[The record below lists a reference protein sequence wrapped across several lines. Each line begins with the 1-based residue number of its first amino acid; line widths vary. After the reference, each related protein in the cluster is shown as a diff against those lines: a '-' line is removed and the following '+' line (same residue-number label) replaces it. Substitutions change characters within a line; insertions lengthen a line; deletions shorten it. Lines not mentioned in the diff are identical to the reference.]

1 MTNILATHGNE
12 RTMNL
17 NSVIFQNIIDSPYLK
32 NIAYEATHNT
42 LASVYELETFHEV
55 QTEAQRN
62 VKSMEPFLKGT
73 TPSTA
78 WVLMYKFWTLRLT
91 VKQIESLIDNAHSVY
106 LRGLGFLYL
115 RYVCKPDQLWDWLG
129 HYLEDDQEITLQGG
143 PKPVYS
149 TIGKMCYMLLHD
161 QKFQGQMLPRIP
173 VLVMRDLEAKLEPYA
188 DAGRAKT
195 GQRDHF
201 KYVEYQGGMERRTTG
216 TGITEVGTVAGAEI
230 AMETATTVRQDRSRS
245 RSRDRGGRGRRYD
258 DDDDHRSSRRRSHS
272 RSRSRSRDRYRDR
285 RDDYRRRS
293 RSRSPGRR

>member
-1 MTNILATHGNE
+1 MSNNLLATVGNE

-32 NIAYEATHNT
+32 TIAYGMFLSGHFRI
-42 LASVYELETFHEV
+42 L
-55 QTEAQRN
+55 
-62 VKSMEPFLKGT
+62 KSMEPFLRGT

-78 WVLMYKFWTLRLT
+78 WVLMYKFWTIRLT

-115 RYVCKPDQLWDWLG
+115 RFVCKPDQLWDWLG
-129 HYLEDDQEITLQGG
+129 HYLEDDQEITLQAG

-161 QKFQGQMLPRIP
+161 QKFLGQMLPRIP
-173 VLVMRDLEAKLEPYA
+173 VLVMRDLESKLEPYA
-188 DAGRAKT
+188 DAGRAKV

-201 KYVEYQGGMERRTTG
+201 KKDSRSDNRGRDNGRGRDRDRDGDSYRGSSRYDR
-216 TGITEVGTVAGAEI
+216 
-230 AMETATTVRQDRSRS
+230 DRSD
-245 RSRDRGGRGRRYD
+245 SRDRGRHRGGKRYD
-258 DDDDHRSSRRRSHS
+258 DDDDYRSSRRRAYS
-272 RSRSRSRDRYRDR
+272 RSRSPSRDRYRDR

-293 RSRSPGRR
+293 RSRSPSRR

>member
-1 MTNILATHGNE
+1 MSSNTLATHGNE

-32 NIAYEATHNT
+32 TIA
-42 LASVYELETFHEV
+42 ELETFHDV

-91 VKQIESLIDNAHSVY
+91 VRQIESLIDNAHSVY

-115 RYVCKPDQLWDWLG
+115 RFVCKPDQLWDWMG
-129 HYLEDDQEITLQGG
+129 DYLEDDQEITLQAG
-143 PKPVYS
+143 PKPIYS

-173 VLVMRDLEAKLEPYA
+173 VLVMRDLEQKLEPFA
-188 DAGRAKT
+188 DAGRAKI

-201 KYVEYQGGMERRTTG
+201 KKDRDNRGRDGGRGRERDRDSSSS
-216 TGITEVGTVAGAEI
+216 
-230 AMETATTVRQDRSRS
+230 RYDRRRSRS
-245 RSRDRGGRGRRYD
+245 RSRSRGRDRGGRRYD
-258 DDDDHRSSRRRSHS
+258 DDDREGPRSRRYNAS
-272 RSRSRSRDRYRDR
+272 RSRSRSRDRWGNRR
-285 RDDYRRRS
+285 RDEYRRRSRS

>member
-1 MTNILATHGNE
+1 MSNNILATHGNE

-32 NIAYEATHNT
+32 TIAYGDLPLLRPVMTFPAPPI
-42 LASVYELETFHEV
+42 ELETFHEV

-91 VKQIESLIDNAHSVY
+91 VRQIEGLIDNAHSVY

-115 RYVCKPDQLWDWLG
+115 RFVCKPDQLWDWMG
-129 HYLEDDQEITLQGG
+129 DYLEDDQEITLQAG

-173 VLVMRDLEAKLEPYA
+173 VLVMRDLEQKLEPFA
-188 DAGRAKT
+188 DVGRAKA

-201 KYVEYQGGMERRTTG
+201 KYIE
-216 TGITEVGTVAGAEI
+216 
-230 AMETATTVRQDRSRS
+230 
-245 RSRDRGGRGRRYD
+245 
-258 DDDDHRSSRRRSHS
+258 
-272 RSRSRSRDRYRDR
+272 
-285 RDDYRRRS
+285 
-293 RSRSPGRR
+293 

>member
-1 MTNILATHGNE
+1 MSNNILATHGNE

-32 NIAYEATHNT
+32 TIA
-42 LASVYELETFHEV
+42 ELETFHEV

-62 VKSMEPFLKGT
+62 EPFLKGT

-91 VKQIESLIDNAHSVY
+91 VRQIEGLIDNAHSVY

-115 RYVCKPDQLWDWLG
+115 RFVCKPDQLWDWMG
-129 HYLEDDQEITLQGG
+129 DYLEDDQEITLQAG

-173 VLVMRDLEAKLEPYA
+173 VLVMRDLEQKLEPFA
-188 DAGRAKT
+188 DVGRAKA

-201 KYVEYQGGMERRTTG
+201 KKDRDNRGRDGGRGRERDRDSSSS
-216 TGITEVGTVAGAEI
+216 
-230 AMETATTVRQDRSRS
+230 RHDRRRSRS
-245 RSRDRGGRGRRYD
+245 RSRSRGRGRTGRRYD
-258 DDDDHRSSRRRSHS
+258 DDDREGIRSRRHNDS
-272 RSRSRSRDRYRDR
+272 RSRSRSRDRWGDR
-285 RDDYRRRS
+285 RREAYRRRS
-293 RSRSPGRR
+293 RSRSRSRGRDRSRSPGRR

>member
-1 MTNILATHGNE
+1 MSNNTLATHGNE

-32 NIAYEATHNT
+32 TIA
-42 LASVYELETFHEV
+42 ELETFHEV

-91 VKQIESLIDNAHSVY
+91 VRQIEGLIDNAHSVY

-115 RYVCKPDQLWDWLG
+115 RFVCKPDQLWDWMG
-129 HYLEDDQEITLQGG
+129 DYLEDDQEITLQAG

-173 VLVMRDLEAKLEPYA
+173 VLVMRDLEQKLEPFA
-188 DAGRAKT
+188 DAGRAKA

-201 KYVEYQGGMERRTTG
+201 KNDRDNRGRDGGRGRERDRDSSSS
-216 TGITEVGTVAGAEI
+216 
-230 AMETATTVRQDRSRS
+230 RHDRRRSRS
-245 RSRDRGGRGRRYD
+245 RSRSRGRGRSGRRYD
-258 DDDDHRSSRRRSHS
+258 DDREGIRSRRHNDS
-272 RSRSRSRDRYRDR
+272 RSRSRSRDRWGDR
-285 RDDYRRRS
+285 RREAYRRRS
-293 RSRSPGRR
+293 RSRSRSRGRDRSRSPGRR

>member
-1 MTNILATHGNE
+1 MSSNTLATHGNE

-32 NIAYEATHNT
+32 TIA
-42 LASVYELETFHEV
+42 ELETFHEV

-91 VKQIESLIDNAHSVY
+91 VRQIESLIDNAHSVY

-115 RYVCKPDQLWDWLG
+115 RFVCKPDQLWDWMG
-129 HYLEDDQEITLQGG
+129 DYLEDDQEITLQAG

-173 VLVMRDLEAKLEPYA
+173 VLVMRDLEQKLEPFA

-201 KYVEYQGGMERRTTG
+201 KKDRDNRGRDSGRGRERDRDNSSS
-216 TGITEVGTVAGAEI
+216 
-230 AMETATTVRQDRSRS
+230 RYDRRRSRS
-245 RSRDRGGRGRRYD
+245 RSRSRGRDRGGRRYD
-258 DDDDHRSSRRRSHS
+258 DDDREGHRSRRYNDS
-272 RSRSRSRDRYRDR
+272 RSRSRSRDRWGNRR

-293 RSRSPGRR
+293 RSRSRSRSPGRR

>member
-1 MTNILATHGNE
+1 MSNNQLATHGNQ

-17 NSVIFQNIIDSPYLK
+17 NSVIFQNIVDSPYLK
-32 NIAYEATHNT
+32 SLSEMSSFQEI
-42 LASVYELETFHEV
+42 V
-55 QTEAQRN
+55 TEAQRN
-62 VKSMEPFLKGT
+62 VKSMEPFLKGS

-78 WVLMYKFWTLRLT
+78 WVIMYKFWTLPLT
-91 VKQIESLIDNAHSVY
+91 VRQLENLIDHPHSVY

-129 HYLEDDQEITLQGG
+129 AYLEDDQEIILQAGV
-143 PKPVYS
+143 KPVYS

-161 QKFQGQMLPRIP
+161 QKFLGQILPRIP

-201 KYVEYQGGMERRTTG
+201 KK
-216 TGITEVGTVAGAEI
+216 
-230 AMETATTVRQDRSRS
+230 DRSDKDRGSGRGRDRDRDDYSRSSRNDRDRS
-245 RSRDRGGRGRRYD
+245 RSRDRGDRGGRRYADED
-258 DDDDHRSSRRRSHS
+258 DYRSSRRRSY
-272 RSRSRSRDRYRDR
+272 SRSRSRDGYRDR

>member
-1 MTNILATHGNE
+1 MSNNVLATHGNE

-32 NIAYEATHNT
+32 TIAEF
-42 LASVYELETFHEV
+42 ETFHEV

-62 VKSMEPFLKGT
+62 VKSMEPFLRGT

-78 WVLMYKFWTLRLT
+78 WVIMYKFWTIRLT

-115 RYVCKPDQLWDWLG
+115 RFVCKPDQLWDWLG
-129 HYLEDDQEITLQGG
+129 HYLEDDQEITLQAG

-149 TIGKMCYMLLHD
+149 TIGKLCYMLLHD
-161 QKFQGQMLPRIP
+161 QKFLGQMLPRIP

-188 DAGRAKT
+188 DAGRAKI

-201 KYVEYQGGMERRTTG
+201 KK
-216 TGITEVGTVAGAEI
+216 
-230 AMETATTVRQDRSRS
+230 DRSDNRERDNRGRDNGRGRDRDRDVDSYRGSSRYDRDRS
-245 RSRDRGGRGRRYD
+245 DSRDRGRNRGGRRYD
-258 DDDDHRSSRRRSHS
+258 DDDSHRSSRRRSYS
-272 RSRSRSRDRYRDR
+272 RSRSPSRDRYRDR

-293 RSRSPGRR
+293 RSRSPSRR

>member
-1 MTNILATHGNE
+1 MSSNILATHGNE

-32 NIAYEATHNT
+32 TIA
-42 LASVYELETFHEV
+42 ELETFHEV

-91 VKQIESLIDNAHSVY
+91 VRQIESLIDNAHSVY

-115 RYVCKPDQLWDWLG
+115 RFVCKPDQLWDWMG
-129 HYLEDDQEITLQGG
+129 DYLEDDQEITLQAG

-173 VLVMRDLEAKLEPYA
+173 VLVMRDLEQKLEPFA

-201 KYVEYQGGMERRTTG
+201 KYVECQNLN
-216 TGITEVGTVAGAEI
+216 VHI
-230 AMETATTVRQDRSRS
+230 AAACFILAD
-245 RSRDRGGRGRRYD
+245 
-258 DDDDHRSSRRRSHS
+258 
-272 RSRSRSRDRYRDR
+272 
-285 RDDYRRRS
+285 
-293 RSRSPGRR
+293 

>member
-1 MTNILATHGNE
+1 MSSNTLATHGNE

-32 NIAYEATHNT
+32 TIA
-42 LASVYELETFHEV
+42 ELETFHEV

-62 VKSMEPFLKGT
+62 EPFLKGT

-91 VKQIESLIDNAHSVY
+91 VRQIESLIDNAHSVY

-115 RYVCKPDQLWDWLG
+115 RFVCKPDQLWDWMG
-129 HYLEDDQEITLQGG
+129 DYLEDDQEITLQAG

-173 VLVMRDLEAKLEPYA
+173 VLVMRDLEQKLEPFA

-201 KYVEYQGGMERRTTG
+201 K
-216 TGITEVGTVAGAEI
+216 TGITEVGMAVEVENAIATAVHRDTTGAGLDPDPDRGVVTVAEGAMTMMI
-230 AMETATTVRQDRSRS
+230 AKVTDRAVITTAGAAAAAAIVGGTEEGMTTAVVAAAAAEAEALAGDRCIP
-245 RSRDRGGRGRRYD
+245 
-258 DDDDHRSSRRRSHS
+258 RSSSMLIS
-272 RSRSRSRDRYRDR
+272 
-285 RDDYRRRS
+285 
-293 RSRSPGRR
+293 

>member
-1 MTNILATHGNE
+1 MSSNTLATHGNE

-32 NIAYEATHNT
+32 TIA
-42 LASVYELETFHEV
+42 ELETFHEV

-91 VKQIESLIDNAHSVY
+91 VRQIESLIDNAHSVY

-115 RYVCKPDQLWDWLG
+115 RFVCKPDQLWDWMG
-129 HYLEDDQEITLQGG
+129 DYLEDDQEITLQAG

-173 VLVMRDLEAKLEPYA
+173 VLVMRDLEQKLEPFA

-201 KYVEYQGGMERRTTG
+201 KKDRDSRGRDGGRGRERDRDSSSS
-216 TGITEVGTVAGAEI
+216 
-230 AMETATTVRQDRSRS
+230 RYDRRRSRS
-245 RSRDRGGRGRRYD
+245 RSRSRGRDRGGRRYD
-258 DDDDHRSSRRRSHS
+258 DDDREGRRSRRYNDS
-272 RSRSRSRDRYRDR
+272 RSRSRSRDRWGNRR

-293 RSRSPGRR
+293 RSRSRSRSPGRR

>member
-1 MTNILATHGNE
+1 MSSNTLATHGNE

-32 NIAYEATHNT
+32 TIA
-42 LASVYELETFHEV
+42 ELETFHEV

-91 VKQIESLIDNAHSVY
+91 VRQIESLIDNAHSVY

-115 RYVCKPDQLWDWLG
+115 RFVCKPDQLWDWMG
-129 HYLEDDQEITLQGG
+129 DYLEDDQEITLQAG

-173 VLVMRDLEAKLEPYA
+173 VLVMRDLEQKLEPFA
-188 DAGRAKT
+188 DVGRAKT

-201 KYVEYQGGMERRTTG
+201 KKDRDNRGRDGGRGRERDRDSSSS
-216 TGITEVGTVAGAEI
+216 
-230 AMETATTVRQDRSRS
+230 RYDRRRSRS
-245 RSRDRGGRGRRYD
+245 RSRSRGRDRGGRRYD
-258 DDDDHRSSRRRSHS
+258 DDDREGPRSRRYNDS
-272 RSRSRSRDRYRDR
+272 RSRSRSRDRWGNRR

-293 RSRSPGRR
+293 RSRSRSRSPGRR